1 MRRAAAASG
10 GSSDAGNLCQ
20 APSTPTQ
27 CRVSRPRFPRARAT
41 DTTQRSS
48 TDVAARG
55 GGADQSTDG
64 WISGQSFLDGPI
76 GLVTKRVTMNA
87 TTAASTLVR
96 MVLQVCASSSN
107 TRSRWPRPGDPHRCS
122 LVGLTLLHCW
132 HVVRCFGW
140 PSSVLPQIVLQCHAS
155 IEARSTHC
163 VMHSLDHCVKLAWLR
178 IGVQHH
184 STWCLNCSGHF
195 DL

>member
-64 WISGQSFLDGPI
+64 WISGQSFRDGPI
-76 GLVTKRVTMNA
+76 GLVTKRVAINA
-87 TTAASTLVR
+87 TTAASTLAR

-122 LVGLTLLHCW
+122 LVGLTSLHCSR
-132 HVVRCFGW
+132 VVRCFGW
-140 PSSVLPQIVLQCHAS
+140 PLASAVGATVRLHALCHA
-155 IEARSTHC
+155 
-163 VMHSLDHCVKLAWLR
+163 LDHCVKLAWLR
-178 IGVQHH
+178 VGVQHH
-184 STWCLNCSGHF
+184 STWCSNCSGHF

>member
-20 APSTPTQ
+20 PPSTPTQ

-122 LVGLTLLHCW
+122 LVGLT
-132 HVVRCFGW
+132 
-140 PSSVLPQIVLQCHAS
+140 SVGTSYGASDGLRPCCHRSPCSATIHALCHA
-155 IEARSTHC
+155 
-163 VMHSLDHCVKLAWLR
+163 LDHCVKLAWLR
-178 IGVQHH
+178 AGVQHH
-184 STWCLNCSGHF
+184 STWCLQRS
-195 DL
+195 L

>member
-64 WISGQSFLDGPI
+64 WISGQSFRDGPI

-107 TRSRWPRPGDPHRCS
+107 TRSRWLRPGDPHRCS
-122 LVGLTLLHCW
+122 LVGLTSLRCSR
-132 HVVRCFGW
+132 VVRCFGW
-140 PSSVLPQIVLQCHAS
+140 PVAS
-155 IEARSTHC
+155 A
-163 VMHSLDHCVKLAWLR
+163 
-178 IGVQHH
+178 
-184 STWCLNCSGHF
+184 CSGCHRSPPRTVSCTRSLCQACVAACWRAAPL
-195 DL
+195 DLVLKLQRSL